1 MQELIIINALQND
14 KKLSVKLDYIAF
26 EAFCNNCN
34 FDSQQ
39 CYIDWCCCWYAWNS
53 KDNRKNSTYC
63 WCNDYNVISRWCQC
77 E

>member
-1 MQELIIINALQND
+1 MQELIIINASQND

-39 CYIDWCCCWYAWNS
+39 CYID
-53 KDNRKNSTYC
+53 
-63 WCNDYNVISRWCQC
+63 
-77 E
+77 